1 MYSIALHVCRPFVA
15 RSLARL
21 PAGTVRSFSSSGN
34 ASLDKY
40 LPKNFGVNVVPHQ
53 EAWVVERFGKFN
65 RVLEPGLQLLVPIVD
80 KITYVHSL
88 KEEAH
93 SITQQSAIT
102 HDNVTIA
109 IDGILY
115 LRVVD
120 PVKASY
126 EVDDPVFAVTQ
137 LAQTAMRSEL
147 GKMTLDQTFKERQT
161 LNDAILRCIGAPAA
175 SWGVQVLRYEIRDI
189 QAPTSVREAMDKQ
202 VEANKLARADAH
214 HLLPPPLKDFLFTLS
229 MIL

>member
-1 MYSIALHVCRPFVA
+1 MHTFA
-15 RSLARL
+15 RSIS
-21 PAGTVRSFSSSGN
+21 RSFFGRIPGRAPVGLSRSFASSGSY
-34 ASLDKY
+34 SLEKL
-40 LPKNFGVNVVPHQ
+40 LPTNFGINVVPHQ
-53 EAWVVERFGKFN
+53 EAWVVERFGKFS
-65 RVLEPGLQLLVPIVD
+65 RVLEPGLQILVPIVD

-202 VEANKLARADAH
+202 VCFCAL
-214 HLLPPPLKDFLFTLS
+214 
-229 MIL
+229 I

>member
-1 MYSIALHVCRPFVA
+1 M
-15 RSLARL
+15 
-21 PAGTVRSFSSSGN
+21 
-34 ASLDKY
+34 
-40 LPKNFGVNVVPHQ
+40 
-53 EAWVVERFGKFN
+53 VERFGKFS

-126 EVDDPVFAVTQ
+126 EVDDPVYAVTQ

-202 VEANKLARADAH
+202 VHDRAAIAIVIVETYSFIRR
-214 HLLPPPLKDFLFTLS
+214 KRS
-229 MIL
+229 VGSVR

>member
-1 MYSIALHVCRPFVA
+1 MQSIARSVSRPFVGRCISRFPLGA
-15 RSLARL
+15 LRA
-21 PAGTVRSFSSSGN
+21 FSSSGGL
-34 ASLDKY
+34 SLDKL
-40 LPKNFGVNVVPHQ
+40 LPTNFGINVVPHQ
-53 EAWVVERFGKFN
+53 EAWVVERFGKFS
-65 RVLEPGLQLLVPIVD
+65 RVLEPGLQLLVPVVD

-126 EVDDPVFAVTQ
+126 EVDDPVYAVTQ

-202 VEANKLARADAH
+202 VPA
-214 HLLPPPLKDFLFTLS
+214 PSPLKQHTR
-229 MIL
+229 I